1 MGAARPARQA
11 RQLRGIALRHILH
24 RLIEFIL
31 ATDSG
36 IRLKGAKIGVNI
48 NIKSATQAFV
58 MSKPASS
65 HAASS
70 QPATH
75 AVRPDQSSG
84 GMSKG
89 LTNYGDNGFSLFLRK
104 AFIKGAGFT
113 DSALDRPVIGI
124 ANTGSA
130 YNPCHGNAPQLIEAV
145 KRGVMLA
152 GGLPMDFPT
161 ISIHESFAQP
171 TSMYLRNLMSMD
183 TEEMIRAQPM
193 DAVVLIGG
201 CDKTVPAQL
210 MGAASANI
218 PAIQLITG
226 SMLTGSHR
234 GDRVGACTDCRR
246 YWGRFR
252 AEEIDAQEVAD
263 VNNQLVASVG
273 TCSVMGTA
281 STMACIAEA
290 LGMTVPGGASPPA
303 VTADRIRVA
312 ESTGAQAVR
321 IARERLTI
329 DKILT
334 AAAFENAMRVLLAIG
349 GSTNGI
355 VHLTAI
361 AGRMGFEVDL
371 KALDRMGRET
381 PVLLD
386 LKPSGQH
393 YMEDFHHAGGMAT
406 LLRELKPL
414 LHLDALTVTGRT
426 LGEEIEAAGPGFRQD
441 VVRPMANP
449 IYPQGGIA
457 VLEGNLAP
465 GGAIIKQSAANPALM
480 EHEGRA
486 VVFENLEDMAD
497 RIDNPDLD
505 VTADDILV
513 LKNIGPKGAPG
524 MPEAGYMPIPKKLA
538 LAGVKDM
545 VRISD
550 GRMSGTAFG
559 TIVLH
564 VMPESA
570 IGGPLAQVRNGD
582 RIRLSV
588 ARREISLLV
597 SADELARRMQ
607 QNPVVAP
614 TGARGYHKLFLQTVT
629 QADQG
634 VDFDFLRAAQM
645 RQTIPGKK

>member
-1 MGAARPARQA
+1 MAD
-11 RQLRGIALRHILH
+11 
-24 RLIEFIL
+24 
-31 ATDSG
+31 DSNPG
-36 IRLKGAKIGVNI
+36 
-48 NIKSATQAFV
+48 SDDEPT
-58 MSKPASS
+58 
-65 HAASS
+65 
-70 QPATH
+70 
-75 AVRPDQSSG
+75 
-84 GMSKG
+84 GMRRG
-89 LTNYGDNGFSLFLRK
+89 LTSYGDDRFSLFLRK
-104 AFIKGAGFT
+104 AFIKGAGYT

-124 ANTGSA
+124 TDTGSA
-130 YNPCHGNAPQLIEAV
+130 YNPCHGNMPQLIDALQ
-145 KRGVMLA
+145 RGILMA
-152 GGLPMDFPT
+152 GGLPARFPT
-161 ISIHESFAQP
+161 ISIHESFAHP
-171 TSMYLRNLMSMD
+171 TSMYLRNLMAID
-183 TEEMIRAQPM
+183 TEELVRAQPM

-210 MGAASANI
+210 MGAASAGL

-234 GDRVGACTDCRR
+234 GEVVGACTDCRR
-246 YWGRFR
+246 YWARYR
-252 AEEIDAQEVAD
+252 AEEIDAGEIAA
-263 VNNQLVASVG
+263 VNDQLVPSVG

-281 STMACIAEA
+281 STMACLAEA

-303 VTADRIRVA
+303 VTADRMRVA
-312 ESTGAQAVR
+312 ERTGIAAVKM
-321 IARERLTI
+321 ARERLTI
-329 DKILT
+329 DKVLT
-334 AAAFENAMRVLLAIG
+334 ADAFENAMRVLLAIG

-371 KALDRMGRET
+371 KALDRMSRET

-386 LKPSGQH
+386 LKPSGRF
-393 YMEDFHHAGGMAT
+393 YMEHFHAAGGMTT

-426 LGEEIEAAGPGFRQD
+426 LGEELDAAPPPFKQD
-441 VVRPMANP
+441 VVQTIARP

-465 GGAIIKQSAANPALM
+465 GGAIIKQSAADPRLM

-486 VVFENLEDMAD
+486 VVFDDLAD
-497 RIDNPDLD
+497 LAARIDRDDLD
-505 VTADDILV
+505 VEADDILV

-524 MPEAGYMPIPKKLA
+524 MPEAGYLPIPKKLA
-538 LAGVKDM
+538 RAGVKDM

-564 VMPESA
+564 VTPEAA
-570 IGGPLAQVRNGD
+570 IGGPLAYVRSGD

-588 ARREISLLV
+588 ARRSLSLLV
-597 SADELARRMQ
+597 GDDELRRRIEAA
-607 QNPVVAP
+607 PVTAP
-614 TGARGYHKLFLQTVT
+614 TAERGYRKLFLQTVT

-634 VDFDFLRAAQM
+634 ADFDFLRPA
-645 RQTIPGKK
+645 RISGRVPR

>member
-1 MGAARPARQA
+1 MTDTFKKKSDDEPAQPSG
-11 RQLRGIALRHILH
+11 LR
-24 RLIEFIL
+24 
-31 ATDSG
+31 
-36 IRLKGAKIGVNI
+36 
-48 NIKSATQAFV
+48 KS
-58 MSKPASS
+58 
-65 HAASS
+65 
-70 QPATH
+70 
-75 AVRPDQSSG
+75 
-84 GMSKG
+84 
-89 LTNYGDNGFSLFLRK
+89 LTSYGDNGFSLFLRK
-104 AFIKGAGFT
+104 AFIKGAGYT

-124 ANTGSA
+124 VDTGSA

-161 ISIHESFAQP
+161 ISIAESFSQP
-171 TSMYLRNLMSMD
+171 TSMYLRNLMSID

-210 MGAASANI
+210 MGAASAGI

-226 SMLTGSHR
+226 SMLTGAHR
-234 GDRVGACTDCRR
+234 GERVGACTDCRR

-252 AEEIDAQEVAD
+252 AEEIDEAEIAV

-303 VTADRIRVA
+303 VTSDRMRVA
-312 ESTGAQAVR
+312 ELTGTQAVQM
-321 IARERLTI
+321 ARENLTI
-329 DKILT
+329 DRILT
-334 AAAFENAMRVLLAIG
+334 AQAFENAMRVLLAIG

-361 AGRMGFEVDL
+361 AGRMGYDIDL
-371 KALDRMGRET
+371 QALDRMGRET
-381 PVLLD
+381 PVLVD
-386 LKPSGQH
+386 LKPSGSH
-393 YMEDFHHAGGMAT
+393 YMEDFHKAGGMAT
-406 LLRELKPL
+406 LLREMKPL
-414 LHLDALTVTGRT
+414 LNLNALTVTGRT
-426 LGEEIEAAGPGFRQD
+426 LGEEIDAAGPAFAQN
-441 VVRPMANP
+441 VVRPFDKP

-457 VLEGNLAP
+457 VLDGNLAP
-465 GGAIIKQSAANPALM
+465 GGAIIKQSAANAKLM

-486 VVFENLEDMAD
+486 VVFENGAD
-497 RIDNPDLD
+497 LAARIDSDDLD
-505 VTADDILV
+505 VTPDDILV

-524 MPEAGYMPIPKKLA
+524 MPEAGYIPIPRKLA
-538 LAGVKDM
+538 VKGVKDI

-564 VMPESA
+564 VTPEA
-570 IGGPLAQVRNGD
+570 AVGGPLAHVRTGD

-588 ARREISLLV
+588 SKREISLLI
-597 SADELARRMQ
+597 SDEELAARAKGS
-607 QNPVVAP
+607 PVTIP
-614 TGARGYHKLFLQTVT
+614 TADRGYRKLFYDTVT
-629 QADQG
+629 QADKG
-634 VDFDFLRAAQM
+634 VDFDFLRAT
-645 RQTIPGKK
+645 QTRGVIPRR

>member
-1 MGAARPARQA
+1 MMGHFT
-11 RQLRGIALRHILH
+11 ALSVAGH
-24 RLIEFIL
+24 R
-31 ATDSG
+31 T
-36 IRLKGAKIGVNI
+36 N
-48 NIKSATQAFV
+48 
-58 MSKPASS
+58 M
-65 HAASS
+65 
-70 QPATH
+70 TH
-75 AVRPDQSSG
+75 PTSSG
-84 GMSKG
+84 SAAPHSTTPDDAEFGISRG
-89 LTNYGDNGFSLFLRK
+89 LTNYGDKGFSLFLRK
-104 AFIKGAGFT
+104 AFIKGAGYT
-113 DSALDRPVIGI
+113 DSALERPVIGI

-145 KRGVMLA
+145 KRGIMLA

-161 ISIHESFAQP
+161 ISVHESFSQP

-210 MGAASANI
+210 MGAASAGI
-218 PAIQLITG
+218 PAIQLVTG

-234 GDRVGACTDCRR
+234 SERVGACTDCRR
-246 YWGRFR
+246 YWGKFR
-252 AEEIDAQEVAD
+252 ADEIDAEEIGA

-290 LGMTVPGGASPPA
+290 LGIMVPGGASAPA
-303 VTADRIRVA
+303 VTADRIRIA
-312 ESTGAQAVR
+312 EETGTLAVQM
-321 IARERLTI
+321 AKTGMTI
-329 DKILT
+329 DKVLT
-334 AAAFENAMRVLLAIG
+334 AKAFENAMRVLLAIG

-361 AGRMGFEVDL
+361 AGRLGFEVDL
-371 KALDRMGRET
+371 KALDQMSRET
-381 PVLLD
+381 PVLVD

-393 YMEDFHHAGGMAT
+393 YMEDFHKAGGMAS

-426 LGEEIEAAGPGFRQD
+426 LGEELERAGPGFAQD
-441 VVRPMANP
+441 VVRPFSNP

-457 VLEGNLAP
+457 VLQGNLAP
-465 GGAIIKQSAANPALM
+465 GGAIIKQSAAAPALM

-486 VVFENLEDMAD
+486 VVFENAEDMAQ
-497 RIDNPDLD
+497 RIDAPDLD
-505 VTADDILV
+505 VKADDILV
-513 LKNIGPKGAPG
+513 LKNIGPTGAPG
-524 MPEAGYMPIPKKLA
+524 MPEAGYLPIPMKLA
-538 LAGVKDM
+538 RAGVKDM

-550 GRMSGTAFG
+550 GRMSGTAAG

-564 VMPESA
+564 VTPEAA
-570 IGGPLAQVRNGD
+570 IGGPLAHVRNGD

-588 ARREISLLV
+588 AGRELSLLI
-597 SADELARRMQ
+597 SDEELAARAAAS
-607 QNPVVAP
+607 PVTRPSAE
-614 TGARGYHKLFLQTVT
+614 RGYRKLFLQTVT

-634 VDFDFLRAAQM
+634 VDFDFLRAATV
-645 RQTIPGKK
+645 RQTIPGAK

>member
-1 MGAARPARQA
+1 MKDSTHSGDATPIIPAA
-11 RQLRGIALRHILH
+11 
-24 RLIEFIL
+24 
-31 ATDSG
+31 T
-36 IRLKGAKIGVNI
+36 
-48 NIKSATQAFV
+48 
-58 MSKPASS
+58 
-65 HAASS
+65 
-70 QPATH
+70 
-75 AVRPDQSSG
+75 
-84 GMSKG
+84 GMKKG
-89 LTNYGDNGFSLFLRK
+89 LTSYGDSGFSLFLRK

-113 DSALDRPVIGI
+113 DSALDRPVIGV

-130 YNPCHGNAPQLIEAV
+130 YNPCHGNMPQLIEAV
-145 KRGVMLA
+145 KRGIMLA
-152 GGLPMDFPT
+152 GGLPMEFPT
-161 ISIHESFAQP
+161 ISLHESFAAP
-171 TSMYLRNLMSMD
+171 TSMYLRNLMSID

-218 PAIQLITG
+218 PSIVLITG

-234 GDRVGACTDCRR
+234 SERVGACTDCRR
-246 YWGRFR
+246 YWGKYR
-252 AEEIDAQEVAD
+252 ADEVDDEEIAE

-312 ESTGAQAVR
+312 EETGTLAVKM
-321 IARERLTI
+321 AHERLTI
-329 DKILT
+329 DKVLT
-334 AAAFENAMRVLLAIG
+334 AKAFENAMRVLLAIG

-361 AGRMGFEVDL
+361 AGRMGFDIDL
-371 KALDRMGRET
+371 KALDRMGRDT

-426 LGEEIEAAGPGFRQD
+426 LGEEIAAAGPGFKQD
-441 VVRPMANP
+441 VVRSVENP

-457 VLEGNLAP
+457 VLQGNLAP
-465 GGAIIKQSAANPALM
+465 GGAIIKQSAADAKLM

-486 VVFENLEDMAD
+486 VVFENAAD
-497 RIDNPDLD
+497 LATRIDRDDLD
-505 VTADDILV
+505 VTADDIIV

-524 MPEAGYMPIPKKLA
+524 MPEAGYIPIPKKLA
-538 LAGVKDM
+538 RAGVKDI

-564 VMPESA
+564 VVPESA
-570 IGGPLAQVRNGD
+570 MGGPLAFVQNGD

-588 ARREISLLV
+588 ANREIALLV
-597 SADELARRMQ
+597 SDEELARRAAA
-607 QNPVVAP
+607 NPVVIP
-614 TGARGYHKLFLQTVT
+614 TASRGYHKLFLQTVT

-634 VDFDFLRAAQM
+634 VDFDFLRGIET
-645 RQTIPGKK
+645 RGSIPTL